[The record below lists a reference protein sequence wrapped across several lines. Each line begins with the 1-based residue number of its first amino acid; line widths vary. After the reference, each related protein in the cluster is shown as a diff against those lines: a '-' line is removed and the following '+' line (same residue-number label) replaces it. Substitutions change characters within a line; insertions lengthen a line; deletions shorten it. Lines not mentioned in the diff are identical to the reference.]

1 MFTSNL
7 SRMMLLISASI
18 LALEGAFTLH
28 GAQGQQ
34 TAQGAFEVI
43 SVKAIP
49 SQQVGG
55 RGSVGACSGNPQIE
69 PARFAASRATVYSL
83 IAWAHAKSCPNAEA
97 HDLISGGP
105 AWIKSDLF
113 EIQAVIPQG
122 NPTYTVRQLRDGEAP
137 KLQLMIQNLL
147 QDRFKLKAH
156 SENRDM
162 SIYALVVNKGGP
174 KLKPFE
180 KGSCGEPALLPLKP
194 GQKPPCGYGVGVD
207 PLSLKLGVGGTGVTL
222 EQFAQMLTLALDR
235 PVIDKTGLSG
245 VFDIHVYSA
254 VEGTRI
260 AQLLIEQ
267 PPLDVNP
274 GLVSEPAPSIF
285 AAIQDQLGLKLEPMK
300 GPVEV
305 LVIDHAEKPSEN

>member
-1 MFTSNL
+1 MLTSNL

-28 GAQGQQ
+28 GAQGRQ
-34 TAQGAFEVI
+34 TAQESFEVI

-49 SQQVGG
+49 SQPVGG
-55 RGSVGACSGNPQIE
+55 RGSVGACGGNPQVE
-69 PARFAASRATVYSL
+69 PARFAASRTTVYSL
-83 IAWAHAKSCPNAEA
+83 IAWAYAKRCPIAEA
-97 HDLISGGP
+97 HDLISGEP

-113 EIQAVIPQG
+113 EIQAVISQG
-122 NPTYTVRQLRDGEAP
+122 RPTYTVQQLRDGEAP

-156 SENRDM
+156 SENRNM
-162 SIYALVVNKGGP
+162 SIYALVTTKGGAR
-174 KLKPFE
+174 LKPFE
-180 KGSCGEPALLPLKP
+180 EGSCGEPALLPLTP
-194 GQKPPCGYGVGVD
+194 GQKPRCGYGVGVD

-222 EQFAQMLTLALDR
+222 ERFAQMLSNALDR
-235 PVIDKTGLSG
+235 PVIDMTGISG
-245 VFDIHVYSA
+245 VFDIHLESS

-274 GLVSEPAPSIF
+274 GLVAEPAPSIF
-285 AAIQDQLGLKLEPMK
+285 SAIQDQLGLKLEPTK

-305 LVIDHAEKPSEN
+305 LVIDHAEKPNEN